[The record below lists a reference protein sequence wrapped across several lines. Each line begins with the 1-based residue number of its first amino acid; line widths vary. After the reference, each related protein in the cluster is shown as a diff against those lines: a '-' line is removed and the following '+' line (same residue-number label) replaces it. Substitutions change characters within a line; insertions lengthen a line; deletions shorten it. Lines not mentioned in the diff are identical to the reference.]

1 VIFSQSKQKNSE
13 IKTVIMIMLNL
24 LRMASFLF
32 LSAIIPLFLILFLS
46 GYITNRDVNNFCK
59 YLYKTFNFWHEIYSK
74 ILKFLS
80 RKTRF
85 VSRFLKSKFLI
96 LQQISCDVLLKFNG
110 KNVNESD
117 NRIKLDNKN
126 ENKMKSK
133 TNNVLYN
140 GDEVAEDENVL
151 TDALQSSSRK
161 NEEESECSL
170 AGLTIDNVRTHIILF
185 DTFKLIFL
193 VIFPIYYYFLF

>member
-1 VIFSQSKQKNSE
+1 
-13 IKTVIMIMLNL
+13 
-24 LRMASFLF
+24 
-32 LSAIIPLFLILFLS
+32 
-46 GYITNRDVNNFCK
+46 
-59 YLYKTFNFWHEIYSK
+59 
-74 ILKFLS
+74 
-80 RKTRF
+80 
-85 VSRFLKSKFLI
+85 

-140 GDEVAEDENVL
+140 GDDVAEDENVL

-185 DTFKLIFL
+185 DTFKLFIIIF
-193 VIFPIYYYFLF
+193 FFKSSQSDLF